1 VSTRCSRPSTSQAM
15 VWTMSGARPWA
26 RCCCHHGAP
35 GPRLSSCAGQ
45 LRLNLSFII
54 VSDIALSLHLLF
66 SSSSLSLEGS
76 SDNKQNHQ
84 LENKII
90 LSSTSRY
97 PRSQHASH
105 RHDVFAGVFNCHCE
119 YVLDSAQTLCS
130 GTARF
135 ECWKELVLGLTLRT
149 PDSESES
156 KRIIVWQYMCIQRE
170 REREILARS
179 TGRRPRITYHVIR
192 RQ

>member
-1 VSTRCSRPSTSQAM
+1 MARA
-15 VWTMSGARPWA
+15 MSGARRWSA
-26 RCCCHHGAP
+26 LRVNTVLQTLYLSSNGLDDVGGKAVGEVLHVTTGLQA
-35 GPRLSSCAGQ
+35 LDSSCAGQ

-54 VSDIALSLHLLF
+54 VSHIALSLHLLF

-119 YVLDSAQTLCS
+119 YVLDSAQTLCA

-135 ECWKELVLGLTLRT
+135 ECWKEPVLGLTLRT

-156 KRIIVWQYMCIQRE
+156 KRIIVWRYMCIQRE
-170 REREILARS
+170 RERS
-179 TGRRPRITYHVIR
+179 
-192 RQ
+192 

>member
-1 VSTRCSRPSTSQAM
+1 MRMPPVGPGGYRETPYYTVIPQARVVRAVCFISRWTVS
-15 VWTMSGARPWA
+15 
-26 RCCCHHGAP
+26 
-35 GPRLSSCAGQ
+35 AGQ
-45 LRLNLSFII
+45 LRPYLSFII
-54 VSDIALSLHLLF
+54 VSHIALSLHLLF

-105 RHDVFAGVFNCHCE
+105 RHDVFAGVFTCHCE
-119 YVLDSAQTLCS
+119 YVLDSAQTLCA

-135 ECWKELVLGLTLRT
+135 ECWKEPVLGLTLRT

-156 KRIIVWQYMCIQRE
+156 KRIIVWQYMGIQRE
-170 REREILARS
+170 RERS
-179 TGRRPRITYHVIR
+179 
-192 RQ
+192 